1 MAKKTSAGG
10 DGGKKK
16 GRPGK
21 DDETMKAVDEAVQT
35 MLSKLQDKELKLSVS
50 DLVRLLQL
58 QKELKADQPRDITV
72 KWVNGWDE
80 PKRAA

>member
-1 MAKKTSAGG
+1 MARNASAGD
-10 DGGKKK
+10 DG
-16 GRPGK
+16 
-21 DDETMKAVDEAVQT
+21 TIKAVDEAVQT

-58 QKELKADQPRDITV
+58 QKELKAGQLRNITV

-80 PKRAA
+80 PKPAA

>member
-1 MAKKTSAGG
+1 MARNASARD
-10 DGGKKK
+10 DG
-16 GRPGK
+16 
-21 DDETMKAVDEAVQT
+21 TIKAVDEAVQT

-58 QKELKADQPRDITV
+58 QKELKAGQLRNITV

-80 PKRAA
+80 PKPAA